1 MKVYQLTVTEAGM
14 DDPITSRVY
23 GDIAMLGH
31 QNDVNAILLDL
42 YTDLSYKYV
51 ATVDCETLNQAFRLT
66 NSIDCYWGD
75 NEGVD
80 GIARCRS
87 TSVGDIIEDN
97 DGKRFLVV
105 MFGFEE
111 LV

>member
-1 MKVYQLTVTEAGM
+1 MKVFHLNVTEAGLNN
-14 DDPITSRVY
+14 PITSRVY
-23 GDIAMLGH
+23 GDIVMLGH

-42 YTDLSYKYV
+42 HTDLSYKFV
-51 ATVDCETLNQAFRLT
+51 ATVDCDTLNQAFKLT

-75 NEGVD
+75 NEGVV
-80 GIARCRS
+80 GLSKCRS
-87 TSVGDIIEDN
+87 TCVGDIIEDN
-97 DGKRFLVV
+97 TGKRFLVA